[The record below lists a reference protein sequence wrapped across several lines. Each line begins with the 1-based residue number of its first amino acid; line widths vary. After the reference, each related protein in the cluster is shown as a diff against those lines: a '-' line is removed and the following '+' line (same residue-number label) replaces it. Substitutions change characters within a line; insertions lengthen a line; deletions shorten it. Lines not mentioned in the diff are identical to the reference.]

1 MPLAIQAN
9 LTSLEARR
17 HLATA
22 GQSVETSY
30 ARLSSGFRINSAADD
45 AAGLSVS
52 ETLSAQVRAIVVA
65 ERNAR
70 NAIGMTQTADS
81 SLGQLSDLLIRMREL
96 AVQAANGEVSSG
108 DRSILDD
115 EFQLL
120 KLELDRLAQSTRFNG
135 KDLLGGT
142 PTAFDFQVGTGNTSS
157 DVITVVF
164 GGVSVSNF
172 GLSASSLAG
181 ADRLAAFQAIG
192 EVDAAIAALNAQRAA
207 IGSAQNRLGVSEANS
222 AVVRTNLTAST
233 SLIRD
238 VDIAE
243 ESSRMA
249 RGQVLMQAGTSIL
262 AQANMQGKLALSLLG
277 GTG

>member
-1 MPLAIQAN
+1 MPLAIHAN
-9 LTSLEARR
+9 LTALDTRR
-17 HLATA
+17 HLASA
-22 GQSVETSY
+22 ESSVQTSY
-30 ARLSSGFRINSAADD
+30 ERLSSGFRINSAADD

-65 ERNAR
+65 ERNTR

-81 SLGQLSDLLIRMREL
+81 SMGQLGDLLIRMREL

-115 EFQLL
+115 EYQLL
-120 KLELDRLAQSTRFNG
+120 KLELDRLAQSTKFNG

-142 PTAFDFQVGTGNTSS
+142 PTSFDFQVGIGSTSS

-164 GGVSVSNF
+164 GGVSISNL
-172 GLSASSLAG
+172 GLSASTLAG
-181 ADRLAAFQAIG
+181 ADRLAAFKAID
-192 EVDAAIAALNAQRAA
+192 EVDQALTLLNSQRAA
-207 IGSAQNRLGVSEANS
+207 IGAAQNRLGVSEANS

-238 VDIAE
+238 ADIAE

-262 AQANMQGKLALSLLG
+262 AQANTQGRLALSLLG